1 MPSSQPS
8 MRKRQVIAD
17 SNKSMFMWIAGMSA
31 IVGVCAVLAIFL
43 VRQISFGTTVT
54 DKLSDTESILK
65 RNNDNVGTLVEN
77 VRLLEVN
84 PALNSIK
91 ARPEDKALQ
100 VILDAL
106 PADNNS
112 LALGASVQEKLVA
125 PVPGLTIDSLVLE
138 ASADESTTDES
149 DDNVIPFK
157 LTVSAADVNIL
168 KEFLL
173 KLERSI
179 RVIDIDSLTLERTES
194 RYTLALVAHA
204 YYEPAKVVELK
215 DEVVTPNEKK

>member
-1 MPSSQPS
+1 MPAPQPA

-17 SNKSMFMWIAGMSA
+17 SNKTMFMWIAGMSA
-31 IVGVCAVLAIFL
+31 VVGICAVLALFL
-43 VRQISFGTTVT
+43 IQQIVFRTQVT
-54 DKLSDTESILK
+54 SRLDETASILK
-65 RNNDNVGTLVEN
+65 KNNKVAETLVEN

-91 ARPEDKALQ
+91 AHPEDKALQ

-112 LALGASVQEKLVA
+112 LALGSSVQEKLVA
-125 PVPGLTIDSLVLE
+125 TIPGITIDSLIIE
-138 ASADESTTDES
+138 PSTDESTVGES
-149 DDNVIPFK
+149 DSYTVPFK
-157 LTVSAADVNIL
+157 LVISSADANPL
-168 KEFLL
+168 KDFLL

-179 RVIDIDSLTLERTES
+179 RVIDIDALTLERTEG
-194 RYTLALVAHA
+194 RYTLVLAAHA

-215 DEVVTPNEKK
+215 DDVVKPNEKK